1 METGANPFTPSGGA
15 APALLVGRQSI
26 LAQLAVHLGTGTS
39 TRNDAAAPRAFVFS
53 GLRGSGKTVLLRHS
67 LQMALAHG
75 WQVVDYS
82 AVAANARAVASLGEL
97 ARLSGRGVLLAM
109 DDLHR
114 LPPRTAL
121 NFLAA
126 MAVAPLDG
134 PPVRLVATALPSIG
148 ATLDRSPALRDRFV
162 QRLELAAFA
171 DAEAAALL
179 INTAAASGMKF
190 EASALA
196 LLVKAAHGNARY
208 LQQLG
213 HAAWEA
219 TEGSP
224 IRRAAAAAAIP
235 VALAAI
241 DADIYMNGSL
251 RLTAQEQR
259 YLRAL
264 AELGPGAQGSGA
276 TAARAGRKVTE
287 LAPVRSSLVNKGLLY
302 APAYGHTAFTT
313 PGFERYVLQRLAG

>member
-1 METGANPFTPSGGA
+1 METGANPFTPSAGA
-15 APALLVGRQSI
+15 APAQLIGRQS
-26 LAQLAVHLGTGTS
+26 LLTQLDSQFGAGSCTV
-39 TRNDAAAPRAFVFS
+39 NDAGTPRAYLFT
-53 GLRGSGKTVLLRHS
+53 GLRGSGKSVM
-67 LQMALAHG
+67 LQWCRQRALAHG

-82 AVAANARAVASLGEL
+82 ASEANARAVAALGEV
-97 ARLSGRGVLLAM
+97 ARLAGRGILLAM

-114 LPPRTAL
+114 LSPRTAL

-126 MAVAPLDG
+126 IAVAPLEG
-134 PPVRLVATALPSIG
+134 PPVRLVAAALPSIG

-162 QRLELAAFA
+162 RCLDLPAFA

-179 INTAAASGMKF
+179 INTAAVSGVKF
-190 EASALA
+190 ESSALS
-196 LLVKAAHGNARY
+196 LLLRAAHGNARY

-213 HAAWEA
+213 HAAWQIA
-219 TEGSP
+219 VQSP
-224 IRRAAAAAAIP
+224 VRRDAAEAAIP

-241 DADIYMNGSL
+241 DAEIYMNGSL

-264 AELGPGAQGSGA
+264 AELGPGAQASGA

-287 LAPVRSSLVNKGLLY
+287 LAPVRSSLVSKGLLY
-302 APAYGHTAFTT
+302 APAYGRTAFTT